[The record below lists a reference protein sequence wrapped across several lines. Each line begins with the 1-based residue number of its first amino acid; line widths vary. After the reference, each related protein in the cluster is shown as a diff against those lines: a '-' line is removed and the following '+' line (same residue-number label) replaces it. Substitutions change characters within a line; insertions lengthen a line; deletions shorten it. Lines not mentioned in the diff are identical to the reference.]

1 MSEPQTHFGF
11 RRIDMTEK
19 TARVK
24 HVFASVASRYDLM
37 NDLMSGG
44 LHRLWKDHFVRKIHA
59 GSDAVLL
66 DVAGG
71 TGDIAR
77 RLYTRTGAD
86 VTILDINEAMLATGR
101 GRMIDAA
108 KSDGLRWVCSNAEA
122 LPLPDRSVD
131 VYTVAFGLR
140 NVTDIPQALREAR
153 RVLKPGGQFLCLE
166 FSHVTAPLLKELY
179 ELYSFQM
186 IPRLGA
192 WITKDAAS
200 YQYLVESIRM
210 FPPPKTLV
218 RMLEDAGFSRVD
230 YEPLSLG
237 IVAIHRGWRV

>member
-24 HVFASVASRYDLM
+24 RVFASVASRYDLM

-44 LHRLWKDHFVRKIHA
+44 LHRLWKDHFVRNIHA
-59 GSDAVLL
+59 GNNAVLL

-77 RLYTRTGAD
+77 RLHARTGAD

-101 GRMIDAA
+101 ARMIDKA
-108 KSDGLRWVCSNAEA
+108 KSDGLRWVCGNAEA

-131 VYTVAFGLR
+131 VYTIAFGLR
-140 NVTDIPQALREAR
+140 NVTDIPRALREAR

-166 FSHVTAPLLKELY
+166 FSQVSAPLLKELY

-186 IPRLGA
+186 IPKLGA

-210 FPPPKTLV
+210 FPPAKILV
-218 RMLEDAGFSRVD
+218 RMLEDAGFSCVD
-230 YEPLSLG
+230 YAPLSLG